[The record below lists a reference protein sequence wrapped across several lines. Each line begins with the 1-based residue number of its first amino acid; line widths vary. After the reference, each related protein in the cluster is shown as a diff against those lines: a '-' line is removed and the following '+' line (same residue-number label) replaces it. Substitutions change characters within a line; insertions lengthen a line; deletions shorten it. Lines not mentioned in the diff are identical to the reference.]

1 LILRANFMK
10 SARFPCP
17 FMIRANAGHAVDG
30 ATIYSP
36 RAARFIHSAD
46 DVIAALS
53 LTRPFDGT

>member
-1 LILRANFMK
+1 LILRANSME

-17 FMIRANAGHAVDG
+17 FTIRANAGPAVDG
-30 ATIYSP
+30 ATIYGP

-53 LTRPFDGT
+53 LTCPFGGT